1 MLWCLLLAVP
11 LIAKSHNRF
20 TSPRIQWPYDAMPCA
35 QHGLSFQGLLR
46 VLMISSNTATV
57 LPFRMRIFL

>member
-1 MLWCLLLAVP
+1 MLWCLPLAVP

-46 VLMISSNTATV
+46 VISSNTATV